1 MVENGPSSG
10 WFQGSV
16 HVLPLRVYWEDTD
29 GTGVV
34 YYANYLKYAERARTD
49 LLRLAGIKQRALLD
63 DGSVMFAVRK
73 CEVDYLATARLD
85 DELEVH
91 TRLTDVRGASL
102 NAEQIVRRDGID
114 LVRAKVRVAC
124 LDRSGR
130 PRRLPDSIKGSLATL
145 PQSNQGIRNRE
156 NATK

>member
-1 MVENGPSSG
+1 MVESGPSSG
-10 WFQGSV
+10 WLQGPV

-34 YYANYLKYAERARTD
+34 YYANYLKFAERARTD
-49 LLRLAGIKQRALLD
+49 LLRLAGIEQKSLLD
-63 DGSVMFAVRK
+63 DGSVMFAVRR
-73 CEVDYLATARLD
+73 CEVDYLAPAHLD

-102 NAEQIVRRDGID
+102 QAEQIVRRDGID
-114 LVRAKVRVAC
+114 LVRANVKVAC

-130 PRRLPDSIKGSLATL
+130 PKRLPGSIKDSLAAL
-145 PQSNQGIRNRE
+145 PQSNQHRF
-156 NATK
+156 